1 MLQSLY
7 HSVCCFYKFCHW
19 KGQFLAWLPLQTFKN
34 PLIGSSLLENPRGKQ
49 ASGFSFLEVGFHL
62 ESRKA
67 SYSRVFLSFRKVI
80 FCDITHT
87 SFSDLYS
94 SINTDQ
100 RPDTETLVR
109 VNS

>member
-19 KGQFLAWLPLQTFKN
+19 KGQFLAWLPLQAFKN
-34 PLIGSSLLENPRGKQ
+34 PLIGSSLLENRRGKQ

-67 SYSRVFLSFRKVI
+67 SYSRVFCHLEKLSSVI
-80 FCDITHT
+80 SPTHHLVT
-87 SFSDLYS
+87 CTHQL
-94 SINTDQ
+94 IQIKDQ
-100 RPDTETLVR
+100 KLKLW
-109 VNS
+109 